1 MDAPDIR
8 PQLETVQGSLDA
20 AMKSIQAAVMRL
32 ESAGPEV
39 SDTLAALREAHR
51 QLYHL
56 DLRIVEALRSIGEVM
71 L

>member
-8 PQLETVQGSLDA
+8 TQLEAVQGSLDI
-20 AMKSIQAAVMRL
+20 AMKSIQTAAMRL
-32 ESAGPEV
+32 ENAGPEV
-39 SDTLAALREAHR
+39 TDTLAALREAHR

-56 DLRIVEALRSIGEVM
+56 DLRIVEALRGMGEVM